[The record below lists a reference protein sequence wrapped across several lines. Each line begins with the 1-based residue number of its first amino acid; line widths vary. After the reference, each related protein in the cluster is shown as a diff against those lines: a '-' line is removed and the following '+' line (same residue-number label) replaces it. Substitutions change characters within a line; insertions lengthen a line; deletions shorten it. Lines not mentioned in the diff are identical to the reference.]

1 MTEIEV
7 EKYKWNFDY
16 KFMFMMSGGNK
27 VGHSFLIKTLPRP
40 LSVII
45 CIKLHDFFGDATHN
59 AHHGARLFNTPSSS
73 VCDLQAVSSVGYR
86 LVRDCT
92 KKKPSLPINLLRVA
106 VKSMFCV
113 KPHNWCPGVHCDDSP
128 YVLCWNCTL
137 HYVPGR

>member
-1 MTEIEV
+1 M
-7 EKYKWNFDY
+7 
-16 KFMFMMSGGNK
+16 
-27 VGHSFLIKTLPRP
+27 GHSFLIKTLPRP

-106 VKSMFCV
+106 NPCFASNHTIGVLGSTVMTHRTCCV
-113 KPHNWCPGVHCDDSP
+113 GTALFIMYPAGKHLYISLYNCICPRATTCG
-128 YVLCWNCTL
+128 
-137 HYVPGR
+137 